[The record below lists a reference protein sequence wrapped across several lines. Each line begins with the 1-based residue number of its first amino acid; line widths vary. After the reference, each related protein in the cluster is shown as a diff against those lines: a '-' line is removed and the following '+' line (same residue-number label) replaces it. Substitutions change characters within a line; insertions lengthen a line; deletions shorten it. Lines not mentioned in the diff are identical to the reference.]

1 MHANSPDGLSYGDGS
16 PLARAVSIAYRVL
29 RFSRKYNTRFYT
41 GITNSLTDRL
51 AVPSGRAD
59 SFQEQAHPDGR
70 GSQADHKTMTTETTP
85 DYETSGHEGTASKDT
100 DTYSVEP
107 ERFAKVHV
115 TVGGAMQFVDV
126 EEPSE
131 RWITSDHV
139 AEVVR

>member
-1 MHANSPDGLSYGDGS
+1 MSAYTPDGHSYRAGK
-16 PLARAVSIAYRVL
+16 PLRRVVRIAYRL
-29 RFSRKYNTRFYT
+29 SRKCNSAFYT

-51 AVPSGRAD
+51 AVPSGRANPAKNR
-59 SFQEQAHPDGR
+59 AHPDDR
-70 GSQADHKTMTTETTP
+70 GPQPDHKTMTTETTP
-85 DYETSGHEGTASKDT
+85 DYETSGHEGTASEDT